1 MANNNGNG
9 ANRRRRVNK
18 RGSQDGA
25 QAALDRAE
33 RAAGQAEEMLTGGE
47 EPELGGRAHLDS
59 IVRTIARR
67 VSATQARLTGGN
79 TLETMARLKQDSLLQ
94 APLVQEGQHHA
105 RIEVKDGGK
114 TLKDALDEVDTSM
127 INELFATEKGRL
139 DDYQTFAQ
147 IADLITQASEAVQ
160 TYSDNI
166 VSPDDFTKRDIT
178 VYYDGEDPDQEA
190 LTAVRAK
197 CQELIEK
204 YNIDDKGEEA
214 IVKSLVKG
222 DYFVAVLNLRQELEG
237 VLNESTGA
245 ITPHQTALIEA
256 KHVPAPDDEDMK
268 ALVEMVKAEGKEG
281 ETIDDGNLRQNLA
294 EYFNDLMV
302 IREDASDIAAKSA
315 MSMAFAQDLPSR
327 RRKGSQQSGDR
338 KNVSLTGTKI
348 RGSVVKMIP
357 PENVVKLYQDD
368 TLFGYY
374 YVELS
379 GPDIADFARRG
390 TMDQTALVRAIDQNL
405 SVRSMGA
412 SHMVAPKGKDALIGR
427 IITKT
432 LAAKLGSSKYLKDH
446 EELASDAYAILSR
459 ARREQRR
466 ATFSYIAPDQMVH
479 FTPNGSTTYGE
490 SVLSRVK
497 FLAKLYLGAMTN
509 AFMRNSIRRPERLV
523 WYIDVGVD
531 NDGNNAVQ
539 NFIRTIKQREVKFSN
554 LKDITTTINQIGEF
568 HDFYVPT
575 YNGERPV
582 EVETLNMGGASEV
595 DSPFLE
601 YLRKA
606 IIGGMGVPA
615 AFVGYS
621 EEVAFA
627 RSLTMD
633 NGRFLRRVVRHQK
646 HYGKAMS
653 LLLRMLWRNEFEDLE
668 TMVGKKADDKKG
680 AQSVEDETDSE
691 ESKVKDALTEMEI
704 DISKIF
710 VRYPSPATLNMTNL
724 ADAIN
729 QGQGVA
735 EFITETVSAGEEDD
749 VKGELKKRVIMDL
762 MPQIHW
768 DKYVKMLEDAKLD
781 GERKKAVEASDPPV
795 GGGTSDGADAGGGSG
810 FDDASTGGG
819 DDLTP

>member
-9 ANRRRRVNK
+9 GNRRRRVNK
-18 RGSQDGA
+18 RGGGDPA

-33 RAAGQAEEMLTGGE
+33 RSASQAEELLSGGE
-47 EPELGGRAHLDS
+47 EPELGGREHLDA

-67 VSATQARLTGGN
+67 VSATQTRLTGGN

-94 APLVQEGQHHA
+94 APLVQEGMNQQ
-105 RIEVKDGGK
+105 RIDVKDGGK
-114 TLKDALDEVDTSM
+114 TLKDALDEVDTAM

-160 TYSDNI
+160 TYCDNI

-178 VYYDGEDPDQEA
+178 VYYDGEDPDQEG
-190 LTAVRAK
+190 LTAVRAR

-237 VLNESTGA
+237 VLNENGA
-245 ITPHQTALIEA
+245 PTPLQTTLIEA
-256 KHVPAPDDEDMK
+256 KHVPEPTDSDMK
-268 ALVEMVKAEGKEG
+268 ALVEMVKAEAKEG
-281 ETIDDGNLRQNLA
+281 EVVDDGNLRQHLA
-294 EYFNDLMV
+294 EYFNELIV
-302 IREDASDIAAKSA
+302 VREDASDIAAKSA
-315 MSMAFAQDLPSR
+315 MSMAFAQDLPAR
-327 RRKGSQQSGDR
+327 RRGGKQADAKKGV
-338 KNVSLTGTKI
+338 NLAGTKI

-357 PENVVKLYQDD
+357 PENVVKLYQED

-405 SVRSMGA
+405 SVRSMG
-412 SHMVAPKGKDALIGR
+412 SNTLIQHKGKDALIAR

-466 ATFSYIAPDQMVH
+466 ATFTYVAPDQMVH

-497 FLAKLYLGAMTN
+497 FLSKLYLGAMTN

-646 HYGKAMS
+646 HYGRAMS
-653 LLLRMLWRNEFEDLE
+653 RVLQILWRNEYMDLE
-668 TMVGKKADDKKG
+668 ELVGKKSATNKGGTDGEKDDDDG
-680 AQSVEDETDSE
+680 ESE
-691 ESKVKDALTEMEI
+691 ESKAKDELEALEV
-704 DISKIF
+704 DVAKIV

-724 ADAIN
+724 SDAIN
-729 QGQGVA
+729 QGQPVA
-735 EFITETVSAGEEDD
+735 DFITETLASSEEEP
-749 VKGELKKRVIMDL
+749 VKAELKKRVIQDL

-768 DKYVKMLEDAKLD
+768 EKYEKLLVDAKKD
-781 GERKKAVEASDPPV
+781 GERKKAAESTGGDGGDGTAS
-795 GGGTSDGADAGGGSG
+795 GGDGLGGDAGGDTA
-810 FDDASTGGG
+810 FN
-819 DDLTP
+819 

>member
-1 MANNNGNG
+1 MANNNGK
-9 ANRRRRVNK
+9 RRIPAAK
-18 RGSQDGA
+18 RGGRDA
-25 QAALDRAE
+25 TNPQAALDRAE
-33 RAAGQAEEMLTGGE
+33 RAAQNADEMLTGGQ
-47 EPELGGRAHLDS
+47 EPELGGREHQDS

-79 TLETMARLKQDSLLQ
+79 TLETMARLRQDSLLQ
-94 APLVQEGQHHA
+94 TPVVDASNGVK
-105 RIEVKDGGK
+105 IDVKDGGK
-114 TLKDALDEVDTSM
+114 TLKDALDEVETSM

-147 IADLITQASEAVQ
+147 INDLITQASEAVQ
-160 TYSDNI
+160 TYCDNI
-166 VSPDDFTKRDIT
+166 VSPDDFMKRDLN
-178 VYYDGEDPDQEA
+178 VFYDGDDPDSEIGKG
-190 LTAVRAK
+190 VRARTDD
-197 CQELIEK
+197 LIQK
-204 YNIDDKGEEA
+204 YKVDDRGEEA

-222 DYFVAVLNLRQELEG
+222 DFFIAVFNLRQELEG
-237 VLNESTGA
+237 ILNESGEVT
-245 ITPHQTALIEA
+245 TQTASLIEAAHVPNVEDDDMKALIEA
-256 KHVPAPDDEDMK
+256 
-268 ALVEMVKAEGKEG
+268 VKAEAKEG
-281 ETIDDGNLRQNLA
+281 ETVETGNLRHELA
-294 EYFNDLMV
+294 TYLNDLLV
-302 IREDASDIAAKSA
+302 VNEDASQIAAKSA
-315 MSMAFAQDLPSR
+315 MSMAFAQDLPN
-327 RRKGSQQSGDR
+327 RRKRNQGKGKQGS
-338 KNVSLTGTKI
+338 SLAGSKI

-374 YVELS
+374 FVEIT

-390 TMDQTALVRAIDQNL
+390 TMDQTAVVRAIDQNL
-405 SVRSMGA
+405 SVRAMGG
-412 SHMVAPKGKDALIGR
+412 SDRTQPRGKDALIAR
-427 IITKT
+427 VISKT
-432 LAAKLGSSKYLKDH
+432 LIAKLGSTKYLKDH
-446 EELASDAYAILSR
+446 EELASDAYAILAR
-459 ARREQRR
+459 ARKEQRR
-466 ATFSYIAPDQMVH
+466 ATFTYVAPDQMVH

-653 LLLRMLWRNEFEDLE
+653 QFLRMLWRNEYEDLE
-668 TMVGKKADDKKG
+668 EITGGKKRTVDDKGESEKID
-680 AQSVEDETDSE
+680 DESQSE
-691 ESKVKDALTEMEI
+691 ESKAKDALEELDI
-704 DISKIF
+704 DVSKI
-710 VRYPSPATLNMTNL
+710 VIRYPSPATLNMTNL

-729 QGQGVA
+729 QGQPVA
-735 EFITETVSAGEEDD
+735 DFITETIASIEKEP
-749 VKGELKKRVIMDL
+749 VKAELKKRVIQDL

-768 DKYVKMLEDAKLD
+768 DKYTKMLEDAKLD
-781 GERKKAVEASDPPV
+781 GERKKAIESTDPA
-795 GGGTSDGADAGGGSG
+795 GGSTDGAAAGGEDLAGGSEEDG
-810 FDDASTGGG
+810 AGG
-819 DDLTP
+819 DGLTA

>member
-1 MANNNGNG
+1 MPA
-9 ANRRRRVNK
+9 K
-18 RGSQDGA
+18 RGQNVGA
-25 QAALDRAE
+25 QQSLDRAE
-33 RAAGQAEEMLTGGE
+33 RAAASADEMLVGGS
-47 EPELGGRAHLDS
+47 EPELAGREHMDS

-67 VSATQARLTGGN
+67 VASTQTRLTGGN

-94 APLVQEGQHHA
+94 SPVVSDTPNQGK
-105 RIEVKDGGK
+105 IDVTDGGR
-114 TLKDALDEVDTSM
+114 TLKDALDEVETSM
-127 INELFATEKGRL
+127 INELFATERGRL

-160 TYSDNI
+160 SFCDNI
-166 VSPDDFTKRDIT
+166 ISPDDFTKRD
-178 VYYDGEDPDQEA
+178 VAVFYEGDDPDGD
-190 LTAVRAK
+190 AVNGVRMR

-204 YNIDDKGEEA
+204 YKIDDRGEEA

-222 DYFVAVLNLRQELEG
+222 DHFVAVLNLRQELEG
-237 VLNESTGA
+237 ILNEAGEV
-245 ITPHQTALIEA
+245 PGPALLEA
-256 KHVPAPDDEDMK
+256 AHVPMVDDEDMR
-268 ALVEMVKAEGKEG
+268 ALIETVNAEQK
-281 ETIDDGNLRQNLA
+281 DGVLVDTATLRSDLA
-294 EYFNDLMV
+294 GYFNDLIV
-302 IREDASDIAAKSA
+302 VREDASHIAAKSA
-315 MSMAFAQDLPSR
+315 MSMAFAQDLPTR
-327 RRKGSQQSGDR
+327 NKRNSGE
-338 KNVSLTGTKI
+338 KKKVNLGNSKV
-348 RGSVVKMIP
+348 RGSVVKMIA

-374 YVELS
+374 FIELT
-379 GPDIADFARRG
+379 GMDIADFARRG
-390 TMDQTALVRAIDQNL
+390 TMDQTAVVRSIDQNL
-405 SVRSMGA
+405 SVRTMGGQQA
-412 SHMVAPKGKDALIGR
+412 QTVRGKDALIGR

-432 LAAKLGSSKYLKDH
+432 LAAKLGSAKYIKDH
-446 EELASDAYAILSR
+446 EELAGDAYAILAR
-459 ARREQRR
+459 ARRENRR
-466 ATFSYIAPDQMVH
+466 ATFTYIAPDQMVH
-479 FTPNGSTTYGE
+479 FTPNGSSTYGE

-497 FLAKLYLGAMTN
+497 FLSKLYLGAMTN

-646 HYGKAMS
+646 HYGRAMS
-653 LLLRMLWRNEFEDLE
+653 QLMRLLWRNEYMELE
-668 TMVGKKADDKKG
+668 ELIGTKKG
-680 AQSVEDETDSE
+680 SKKDDEEKDKVGSGSIDTESDTED
-691 ESKVKDALTEMEI
+691 SKAKDAMEELEI

-729 QGQGVA
+729 QGQPVA
-735 EFITETVSAGEEDD
+735 DFITETVAAAEEEE
-749 VKGELKKRVIMDL
+749 VKGELKKRVIQDL

-768 DKYVKMLEDAKLD
+768 EKYGKMLDDAKLE
-781 GERKKAVEASDPPV
+781 GERKKAIESTGPT
-795 GGGTSDGADAGGGSG
+795 GGDAPADGSADAGGDGG
-810 FDDASTGGG
+810 TGEP
-819 DDLTP
+819 DLEM

>member
-1 MANNNGNG
+1 MANNSSG
-9 ANRRRRVNK
+9 RRRVPAK
-18 RGSQDGA
+18 GGRQQGA
-25 QAALDRAE
+25 VQASVERAE
-33 RAAGQAEEMLTGGE
+33 RAAAQTEELLTGGT
-47 EPELGGRAHLDS
+47 EPELQGRAHLDS
-59 IVRTIARR
+59 IVRTIARS
-67 VSATQARLTGGN
+67 VSAAQARLTGGN
-79 TLETMARLKQDSLLQ
+79 TLETMARLRQDSLLQ
-94 APLVQEGQHHA
+94 EPLAAENGA
-105 RIEVKDGGK
+105 RLSVTDGGR
-114 TLKDALDEVDTSM
+114 TLKDALDTVDAAM
-127 INELFATEKGRL
+127 INELFANEKGRL

-160 TYSDNI
+160 TYADNI
-166 VSPDDFTKRDIT
+166 ISPDDFTKRDIT
-178 VYYDGEDPDQEA
+178 VFYEGDDPTQELLGE
-190 LTAVRAK
+190 VREK
-197 CQELIEK
+197 CAALIEK
-204 YNIDDKGEEA
+204 YKIDDRSEEA

-222 DYFVAVLNLRQELEG
+222 DFFVAVLNLRQELEG
-237 VLNESTGA
+237 ILNEGELPTA
-245 ITPHQTALIEA
+245 APAPVLITEAHVPNLADPDMRALIEA
-256 KHVPAPDDEDMK
+256 VDAEAKDGPKVDSAK
-268 ALVEMVKAEGKEG
+268 ARA
-281 ETIDDGNLRQNLA
+281 DLA
-294 EYFNDLMV
+294 DYLNELMV
-302 IREDASDIAAKSA
+302 IQEDASGLAAKTA
-315 MSMAFAQDLPSR
+315 MSMAFAQDLPAQGR
-327 RRKGSQQSGDR
+327 RRGAAVDGGVKR
-338 KNVSLTGTKI
+338 SLAETGI
-348 RGSVVKMIP
+348 RGSIVKMIP
-357 PENVVKLYQDD
+357 PENVIKLYQDE

-374 YVELS
+374 FVELS

-390 TMDQTALVRAIDQNL
+390 TMDQTSLVRAIDQNL
-405 SVRSMGA
+405 SVRAMGG
-412 SHMVAPKGKDALIGR
+412 SGGVQQRGKEALISR

-432 LAAKLGSSKYLKDH
+432 LTAKLRSSAYLRDN
-446 EELASDAYAILSR
+446 EGMAADAYAILAR

-466 ATFSYIAPDQMVH
+466 ATFTYVASDQMVH
-479 FTPNGSTTYGE
+479 FTPNGSSAYGE

-646 HYGKAMS
+646 HYGKAVSS
-653 LLLRMLWRNEFEDLE
+653 LVRLLWRNEYLSLE
-668 TMVGKKADDKKG
+668 ELVGKAGAKK
-680 AQSVEDETDSE
+680 E
-691 ESKVKDALTEMEI
+691 EPDAEK
-704 DISKIF
+704 SKIDWSKIV

-724 ADAIN
+724 SDAMN
-729 QGQGVA
+729 QGQGVV
-735 EFITETVSAGEEDD
+735 EFITETVASGEEDG
-749 VKGELKKRVIMDL
+749 VKAELKKRVIKDL
-762 MPQIHW
+762 MPQIQW
-768 DKYVKMLEDAKLD
+768 EKYEKMLEDARLPGD
-781 GERKKAVEASDPPV
+781 RKKVIEGKDPATGE
-795 GGGTSDGADAGGGSG
+795 GGGNGGS
-810 FDDASTGGG
+810 
-819 DDLTP
+819 DLAAD

>member
-1 MANNNGNG
+1 MANNNGQ
-9 ANRRRRVNK
+9 RRRVPQSGK
-18 RGSQDGA
+18 RGAQQGA

-33 RAAGQAEEMLTGGE
+33 RAADTASDMLTGGV
-47 EPELGGRAHLDS
+47 EPELAGREHLDS
-59 IVRTIARR
+59 VIRTIARK
-67 VSATQARLTGGN
+67 VSAAQTRLTGGN
-79 TLETMARLKQDSLLQ
+79 TLETMARLKQDSLL
-94 APLVQEGQHHA
+94 ATPLVQ
-105 RIEVKDGGK
+105 DGIQTKIDITDQGK
-114 TLKDALDEVDTSM
+114 TLKDALDQVESSM

-160 TYSDNI
+160 TYCDNI
-166 VSPDDFTKRDIT
+166 ISPDDFTKRD
-178 VYYDGEDPDQEA
+178 VAVFYDGEDADGD
-190 LTAVRAK
+190 LTGLVRERA
-197 CQELIEK
+197 QELIEK
-204 YNIDDKGEEA
+204 YKIDDRGEEA
-214 IVKSLVKG
+214 IVKSLIKG
-222 DYFVAVLNLRQELEG
+222 DYFVAALNLRQELEG
-237 VLNESTGA
+237 ILNESTGDA
-245 ITPHQTALIEA
+245 LPAPLIEA
-256 KHVPAPDDEDMK
+256 AHIPNVEDDDMK
-268 ALVEMVKAEGKEG
+268 ALIEMVNSERPDN
-281 ETIDDGNLRQNLA
+281 TPVVDTGNLRQEMA
-294 EYFNDLMV
+294 EYFNQLIV
-302 IREDASDIAAKSA
+302 VREDASHIAAKSA

-327 RRKGSQQSGDR
+327 KRGQAGDKKKEESLAGS
-338 KNVSLTGTKI
+338 KV
-348 RGSVVKMIP
+348 RGSIVKMIP

-374 YVELS
+374 FVELT
-379 GPDIADFARRG
+379 GMDISDFARRG
-390 TMDQTALVRAIDQNL
+390 TMDQTSVVRSIDQNL
-405 SVRSMGA
+405 SLRAMGGQTA
-412 SHMVAPKGKDALIGR
+412 HVARGKDALIGR

-432 LAAKLGSSKYLKDH
+432 LAARLGSAKYIKDH
-446 EELASDAYAILSR
+446 EELASDAYAILAR
-459 ARREQRR
+459 AKREQKR
-466 ATFSYIAPDQMVH
+466 ATFTYVAPDQMVH
-479 FTPNGSTTYGE
+479 FTPNGSNTYGE

-539 NFIRTIKQREVKFSN
+539 NFIRTIKQREIKFSN

-582 EVETLNMGGASEV
+582 EVETLNMGAASEV

-646 HYGKAMS
+646 HYGRAMTQ
-653 LLLRMLWRNEFEDLE
+653 LLRILWRNEYMDLE
-668 TMVGKKADDKKG
+668 ELAGGKKKTAGKDDKKEDDVSTTSIG
-680 AQSVEDETDSE
+680 AAPESEDA
-691 ESKVKDALTEMEI
+691 KAKDTMDEMEI
-704 DISKIF
+704 DIAKIF

-724 ADAIN
+724 SDAIN
-729 QGQGVA
+729 TGQPVA
-735 EFITETVSAGEEDD
+735 DFIIETIASTEEEDI
-749 VKGELKKRVIMDL
+749 KGELKRRVVIDL

-768 DKYVKMLEDAKLD
+768 DKYTKMLEDAKRD
-781 GERKKAVEASDPPV
+781 GARKKAVETPPSAPGGDGD
-795 GGGTSDGADAGGGSG
+795 GGGGG
-810 FDDASTGGG
+810 FDA
-819 DDLTP
+819 PE

>member
-1 MANNNGNG
+1 MADNKG
-9 ANRRRRVNK
+9 RRRVPAK
-18 RGSQDGA
+18 RGQNVGA
-25 QAALDRAE
+25 QSALDRAE
-33 RAAGQAEEMLTGGE
+33 RAAASADDMLVGGM
-47 EPELGGRAHLDS
+47 EPELAGREHMDS
-59 IVRTIARR
+59 VVRTIARR
-67 VSATQARLTGGN
+67 VASAQTRLTGGN

-94 APLVQEGQHHA
+94 SPVVSDTPNQGK
-105 RIEVKDGGK
+105 IDVTDGGR
-114 TLKDALDEVDTSM
+114 TLKDALDEVETSM
-127 INELFATEKGRL
+127 INELFATERGRL

-147 IADLITQASEAVQ
+147 IADLITQASEAFQ
-160 TYSDNI
+160 SFCDNI
-166 VSPDDFTKRDIT
+166 ISPDDFTKRD
-178 VYYDGEDPDQEA
+178 VAVFYEGDDPDGD
-190 LTAVRAK
+190 AVNGVRMR

-204 YNIDDKGEEA
+204 YKIDDRGEEA

-222 DYFVAVLNLRQELEG
+222 DHFVAVLNLRQELEG
-237 VLNESTGA
+237 ILNEAGEV
-245 ITPHQTALIEA
+245 PMPALLEA
-256 KHVPAPDDEDMK
+256 AHVPMIDDEDMR
-268 ALVEMVKAEGKEG
+268 ALIETVNAEQKEG
-281 ETIDDGNLRQNLA
+281 VIVDTSNLRTEMAN
-294 EYFNDLMV
+294 YFNELIV
-302 IREDASDIAAKSA
+302 VREDASHIAAKSA

-327 RRKGSQQSGDR
+327 
-338 KNVSLTGTKI
+338 TKRNQGEKKKANLAGAKV
-348 RGSVVKMIP
+348 RGSIVKMIA

-374 YVELS
+374 FIELT
-379 GPDIADFARRG
+379 GMDIADFARRG
-390 TMDQTALVRAIDQNL
+390 TLDQTAVVRSIDQNL
-405 SVRSMGA
+405 SVRAMGGQQA
-412 SHMVAPKGKDALIGR
+412 QTVRGKDALIGR

-432 LAAKLGSSKYLKDH
+432 LAAKLGSANYIKDH
-446 EELASDAYAILSR
+446 EELAGDAYAILAR
-459 ARREQRR
+459 ARRENRR
-466 ATFSYIAPDQMVH
+466 ATFTYIAPDQMVH

-497 FLAKLYLGAMTN
+497 FLSKLYLGAMTN

-646 HYGKAMS
+646 HYGRSMS
-653 LLLRMLWRNEFEDLE
+653 QLMRLLWRNEYMELE
-668 TMVGKKADDKKG
+668 ELIGKKKGKGDKKD
-680 AQSVEDETDSE
+680 DESKTTSNIDSE
-691 ESKVKDALTEMEI
+691 TETEDSKAKDAMEELEI
-704 DISKIF
+704 DVSKIF

-729 QGQGVA
+729 QGQPVA
-735 EFITETVSAGEEDD
+735 DFITETIATAEEDD
-749 VKGELKKRVIMDL
+749 VKGELKKRVIQDL

-768 DKYVKMLEDAKLD
+768 EKYGKMLDDAKFD
-781 GERKKAVEASDPPV
+781 GERKKAVESTGSTTSGDTPPAEGSDED
-795 GGGTSDGADAGGGSG
+795 GGDAGLG
-810 FDDASTGGG
+810 
-819 DDLTP
+819 L